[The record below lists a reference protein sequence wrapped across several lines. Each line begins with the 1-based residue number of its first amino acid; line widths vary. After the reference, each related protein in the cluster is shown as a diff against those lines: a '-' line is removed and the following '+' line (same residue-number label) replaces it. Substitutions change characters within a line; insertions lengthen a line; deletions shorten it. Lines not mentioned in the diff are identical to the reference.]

1 MHRVES
7 LRLIE
12 LKSSNHS
19 QIYIGRNR
27 RSQMFFKLVFENFVI
42 FTGKH
47 LRWSLLL
54 IALQARP
61 VILLKRGSKTGA
73 FL

>member
-19 QIYIGRNR
+19 HIYIGRNS
-27 RSQMFFKLVFENFVI
+27 RSQMFFKIVFENFVI

-47 LRWSLLL
+47 LCWSLLL

-61 VILLKRGSKTGA
+61 ARGSKTGA